1 MTLEEQLREAAARG
15 LTHLT
20 VYPVP
25 SDDGKTTYWAARAT
39 PSVRHGYVSTATL
52 DIVDAMSTCLAALPK
67 AREREQKKEKVTG
80 TVTEANASADDPAEN
95 TLDKWSKP

>member
-25 SDDGKTTYWAARAT
+25 SEDGKTTYWAARAT
-39 PSVRHGYVSTATL
+39 PSIRHGYVSTSTL
-52 DIVDAMSTCLAALPK
+52 DIVEAMSTCLAALPK
-67 AREREQKKEKVTG
+67 AKAREQKEKVTG
-80 TVTEANASADDPAEN
+80 AVTAEN
-95 TLDKWSKP
+95 ALDKWSKP